1 MKPQVTLDE
10 KSHTY
15 KVDGRQL
22 VSVTETLEKCGL
34 RTDFSKSQEA
44 LERGR
49 CVHLACQYYD
59 EGRLDAK
66 SVDRADIDYVR
77 AWIFFREQTNF
88 KIKEIEMPVVSLG
101 HGYAGKPD
109 RIGRFPRQP
118 YDTML
123 EIKTGVVPA
132 VAALQL
138 AAYGNART
146 KGKKFG
152 RVTVQLLPNG
162 KYKLWHYSIRDYKR
176 DVWDFFSALRIAE
189 WRQRNGR

>member
-15 KVDGRQL
+15 KVDGRTL

-34 RTDFSKSQEA
+34 RTDFAKSQEA

-59 EGRLDAK
+59 QGRLDVD

-77 AWIFFREQTNF
+77 AWILFLETTNF
-88 KIKEIEMPVVSLG
+88 KIKEIEMPVLSLG
-101 HGYAGKPD
+101 HGYAGTPD
-109 RIGRFPRQP
+109 RIGRFPSQP

-123 EIKTGVVPA
+123 EIKTGAVPA

-162 KYKLWHYSIRDYKR
+162 KYKLWAYSIRDYNR